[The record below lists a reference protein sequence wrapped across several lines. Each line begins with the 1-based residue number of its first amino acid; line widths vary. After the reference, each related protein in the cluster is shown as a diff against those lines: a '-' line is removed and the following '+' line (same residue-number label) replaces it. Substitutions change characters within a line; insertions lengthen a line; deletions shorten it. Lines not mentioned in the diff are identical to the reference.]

1 MDLEKQIEMATTG
14 NELVLIAETAKL
26 TIPDGWGKMGIDRKK
41 RWVLTALAQRPK
53 VGTITHVAPGKTGML
68 AAAAGALTR
77 FGKGLKKPKPAVNDN
92 AAPEKPKGPSRQVRR
107 SDDRRR
113 DKLVL
118 AEVKRQAMKDNR
130 PGGAAGVTMELIKRK
145 TTTPA

>member
-53 VGTITHVAPGKTGML
+53 VGTITHVAPG
-68 AAAAGALTR
+68 
-77 FGKGLKKPKPAVNDN
+77 
-92 AAPEKPKGPSRQVRR
+92 
-107 SDDRRR
+107 
-113 DKLVL
+113 
-118 AEVKRQAMKDNR
+118 R
-130 PGGAAGVTMELIKRK
+130 PGCWQPPPG
-145 TTTPA
+145 P